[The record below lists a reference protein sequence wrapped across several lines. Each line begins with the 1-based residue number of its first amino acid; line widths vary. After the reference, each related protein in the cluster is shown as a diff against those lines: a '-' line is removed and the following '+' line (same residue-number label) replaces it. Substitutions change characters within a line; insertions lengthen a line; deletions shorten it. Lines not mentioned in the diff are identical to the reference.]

1 MKRNNGFIKLENG
14 DIKNNYYIFPKS
26 KKSVFGIIKIWPE
39 LLHPEINDIVLKK
52 KEKYILGEI
61 SLNRG
66 QVQFEI
72 YTNSRE
78 EVHEIFLYFLRK
90 GYKHIKIVED
100 ISRKDSNGLKKNYS
114 IENLYNSEYVYMFDT
129 LGSRNILKVTIC
141 LKDLDIF
148 KKDLYNLTEYRTI
161 WSDETIYNYFNN
173 LKIID

>member
-1 MKRNNGFIKLENG
+1 MRRNNGFIKLENG

-72 YTNSRE
+72 YTN
-78 EVHEIFLYFLRK
+78 
-90 GYKHIKIVED
+90 
-100 ISRKDSNGLKKNYS
+100 
-114 IENLYNSEYVYMFDT
+114 
-129 LGSRNILKVTIC
+129 
-141 LKDLDIF
+141 
-148 KKDLYNLTEYRTI
+148 
-161 WSDETIYNYFNN
+161 
-173 LKIID
+173 